1 MKKRVLI
8 TSALPYING
17 VKHLGNLIGSMLP
30 ADVYARYLR
39 SRGREVLFICATDEH
54 GTPAELAAQEAGLGV
69 AEYCRQQHELQAE
82 LARRFML
89 SFDHFGR
96 SSSPQNQHLTQYF
109 CTKLEEH
116 GLIEE
121 RSMLQIYSNDDARY
135 LPDRYV
141 IGTCPHCGYTA
152 ARGDQCESCT
162 RLLDPADL
170 IAPRSAVSGSTRL
183 EIRESRHLFLLQ
195 SKLADRLRAWIDS
208 RVGWPP
214 LVTSIALTWLN
225 KGLEDRGITRDLKWG
240 VPVNRPG
247 FEDKVFYVWF
257 DAPIEYIAATKEW
270 ADLQAGREWRSW
282 WKDTGD
288 VHYVQFMAKDNV
300 PFHTIMF
307 PATIIGAA
315 DNWKLPDYIKA
326 FNWLTYYGGKF
337 STTQHRGVFMS
348 DAINLLPADYWRY
361 WLLANAPE
369 ANDAD
374 FTWDLFATT
383 VEADLVATFGNFVN
397 RITKFCVSR
406 FGDFLPEEDGED
418 TDLEKRLYSEL
429 GAKIAA
435 YEGHLEDLS
444 IRKALREIKEIWRVG
459 NIYLNEA
466 APWKAAPGENRA
478 RLAVCIGIN
487 LVRLYAVL
495 VSPLMPDT
503 SGLILDAMEC
513 SPDERLWP
521 EGPMDN
527 ELRRLKS
534 PRKTPKLDL
543 LFRPIEPALIESWKT
558 QFGGAEQSEPDPR
571 SVSAR
576 S

>member
-1 MKKRVLI
+1 MKKRVLV

-17 VKHLGNLIGSMLP
+17 VKHLGNLVGSMLP

-39 SRGREVLFICATDEH
+39 SRGRDVLFICATDEH
-54 GTPAELAAQEAGLGV
+54 GTPAELAAKDAGLEV
-69 AEYCRQQHELQAE
+69 AEFCRQQHKLQAE
-82 LARRFML
+82 LARRFRL

-96 SSSPQNQHLTQYF
+96 SSSAQNRELTQYF
-109 CTKLEEH
+109 FSKLEEH

-121 RSMLQIYSNDDARY
+121 RSTSQIYSIDDARF

-162 RLLDPADL
+162 RLLNPTDL

-183 EIRESRHLFLLQ
+183 EVRESRHLFLLQ
-195 SKLADRLRAWIDS
+195 SKLADQLRAWIES

-214 LVTSIALTWLN
+214 LVTSIAVKWLN
-225 KGLEDRGITRDLKWG
+225 EGLEDRGITRDLKWG
-240 VPVNRPG
+240 VPVNKPG

-270 ADLQAGREWRSW
+270 ADLQVGREWRSW
-282 WKDTGD
+282 WSATGD

-337 STTQHRGVFMS
+337 STSQHRGVFMS
-348 DAINLLPADYWRY
+348 DAIDLLPADYWRY

-374 FTWDLFATT
+374 FTWDLFATM
-383 VEADLVATFGNFVN
+383 VEADLAATFGNFVN
-397 RITKFCVSR
+397 RITKFCASR

-418 TDLEKRLYSEL
+418 SDLEERLYTEL
-429 GAKIAA
+429 GEKIAA
-435 YEGHLEDLS
+435 YEGHLES
-444 IRKALREIKEIWRVG
+444 HSFRKALRELKEIWRAG
-459 NIYLNEA
+459 NVYLTEA
-466 APWKAAPGENRA
+466 APWKAKPEENRG
-478 RLAVCIGIN
+478 RVAVRIGIN

-495 VSPLMPDT
+495 ASPVMPDT
-503 SGLILDAMEC
+503 SELILDALDC
-513 SPDERLWP
+513 SAEERLWP
-521 EGPMDN
+521 EGPIKN
-527 ELRRLKS
+527 ELSRLRS
-534 PRKTPKLDL
+534 PRRTPHLDL
-543 LFRPIEPALIESWKT
+543 LFRPIDPALIELWKVR
-558 QFGGAEQSEPDPR
+558 FGGSEHGLADAP
-571 SVSAR
+571 SVSAL
-576 S
+576 